1 MPLQGFNKGFTD
13 RINIFK
19 ESSWQLCWQKN
30 GDRDFL
36 GGPVVKKPPYNSEC
50 TGLTPDQGTGI
61 PPDSEQLNLDDTAA
75 ELVLEPELCNK

>member
-61 PPDSEQLNLDDTAA
+61 PPASEQLNLDDTAA